1 MSDRE
6 GCGNM
11 IKILLVDDHLLVRQG
26 IKKILELEED
36 FQVVGEAANGE
47 EALQILNEQNP
58 DIVLLDINMPGLN
71 GIETLKQIKAKNEGQ
86 KVIMLTFHEEREY
99 LVETINLGAEG
110 YILKDAESSSLVRG
124 IRDVNKGGSYVHPSI
139 AGELVKDQKQDKPE
153 ENQEMEA
160 LKRLTRREKE
170 VLKLISQGMNNREIA
185 NTLFISEKTVKN
197 HVSNIFKKI
206 HVNDRTQAAIFALKN
221 QRDR

>member
-1 MSDRE
+1 
-6 GCGNM
+6 M

-36 FQVVGEAANGE
+36 LEVVGEAGDGG
-47 EALQILNEQNP
+47 EALELLRNIEV
-58 DIVLLDINMPGLN
+58 DVVLLDINMPGMN
-71 GIETLKQIKAKNEGQ
+71 GIETLEKIKNMDKEP

-99 LVETINLGAEG
+99 LLETIELGANG
-110 YILKDAESSSLVRG
+110 YILKDAESDSLIRG
-124 IRDVNKGGSYVHPSI
+124 IRDVYKGGSYVHPSL
-139 AGELVKDQKQDKPE
+139 AGELVKKYKQGESKPDPDK
-153 ENQEMEA
+153 EA
-160 LKRLTRREKE
+160 LRRLTRRERE

-221 QRDR
+221 K

>member
-1 MSDRE
+1 
-6 GCGNM
+6 M

-36 FQVVGEAANGE
+36 FQVVE
-47 EALQILNEQNP
+47 EADNGVEALEKLKQSNP
-58 DIVLLDINMPGLN
+58 DVVLLDINMPEMN
-71 GIETLKQIKAKNEGQ
+71 GIETLRKIKSMDENQ
-86 KVIMLTFHEEREY
+86 KVIMLTFHDEREY
-99 LVETINLGAEG
+99 LVETINLGANG
-110 YILKDAESSSLVRG
+110 YILKDAESVSLIRG
-124 IRDVNKGGSYVHPSI
+124 IRDVNKGGSYVHPSL
-139 AGELVKDQKQDKPE
+139 AGALVKDQNKTEPE
-153 ENQEMEA
+153 PKLSKEMED

-221 QRDR
+221 QQDQ